1 MHPLSDVLPLS
12 HTNEA
17 MMPKP
22 LTSLERRILD
32 YLVEYLRKNTYQPS
46 IREIGKRF
54 GIKSTKT
61 VSEYLQAL
69 ADKGWIE
76 RDPSRSRG
84 VRLIGVEMTTE
95 TVSVPRLQM
104 PANGHGPVAEAFE
117 LDRKLAGGSGT
128 FCIEINGDSLE
139 DDGIRNGDLLLIEPA
154 DPSELEDGDLVC
166 YMPEDADP
174 TIRHFENGRRVAQP
188 DPAGRVVSMVRRL
201 RSPNRAT
208 AGVHD

>member
-1 MHPLSDVLPLS
+1 
-12 HTNEA
+12 

-69 ADKGWIE
+69 ADKGWVE

-84 VRLIGVEMTTE
+84 VRLIGVEMSAE
-95 TVSVPRLQM
+95 TVTVPCLQ
-104 PANGHGPVAEAFE
+104 ASGNGDSLEAFE
-117 LDRKLAGGSGT
+117 LDRKLAGATGT
-128 FCIEINGDSLE
+128 FFIAVHGDGLAS
-139 DDGIRNGDLLLIEPA
+139 DGIRDGDLLLIEPA
-154 DPSELEDGDLVC
+154 DASELEEGDLVC
-166 YMPEDADP
+166 YMAQDADP
-174 TIRHFENGRRVAQP
+174 NIRHYENGLSFAEP
-188 DPAGRVVSMVRRL
+188 APAGRVVSMVRRL
-201 RSPNRAT
+201 RSPNPA
-208 AGVHD
+208 AVGAHE